1 MATVLLL
8 KFVQVFAALTLI
20 VVGLRMWYMIRAR
33 SMCELAARWGFR
45 YIGPPAP
52 RWCNPIRPKISP
64 PLPAQLRLDR
74 NPAGCVVRQVWNVM
88 EGQHNGVTVLIFD
101 YIVVINFNID
111 LARKAAWFTAER
123 LAGEP
128 QALHEITIDGLD
140 LAVSVGGRAILYP
153 PF

>member
-1 MATVLLL
+1 
-8 KFVQVFAALTLI
+8 
-20 VVGLRMWYMIRAR
+20 
-33 SMCELAARWGFR
+33 
-45 YIGPPAP
+45 
-52 RWCNPIRPKISP
+52 
-64 PLPAQLRLDR
+64 
-74 NPAGCVVRQVWNVM
+74 M